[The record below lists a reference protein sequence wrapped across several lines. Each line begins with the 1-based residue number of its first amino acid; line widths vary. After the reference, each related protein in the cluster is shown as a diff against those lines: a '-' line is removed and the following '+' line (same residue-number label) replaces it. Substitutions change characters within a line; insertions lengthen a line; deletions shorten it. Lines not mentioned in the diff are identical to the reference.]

1 MAKTA
6 AYTRLCRFLV
16 STELSPFS
24 PCFRAG
30 AKDKPN
36 ERGVQCTRTLRRCLL
51 FREHKFFQ
59 FARTFYA
66 ESQKR
71 TFMYLSLNF
80 EEAFRSW

>member
-1 MAKTA
+1 MDGP
-6 AYTRLCRFLV
+6 LV
-16 STELSPFS
+16 SRYLTL
-24 PCFRAG
+24 
-30 AKDKPN
+30 
-36 ERGVQCTRTLRRCLL
+36 TLRRCLL